1 MAARVEAE
9 DWRSFPRG
17 KVCREC
23 DATNAVD
30 SVQKIGERPPPGQRS
45 IHAASGMAKDG
56 KDCRERN
63 RGRGVVFVAE
73 AVDGG

>member
-17 KVCREC
+17 KV
-23 DATNAVD
+23 
-30 SVQKIGERPPPGQRS
+30 QKIGERPPPGQRS
-45 IHAASGMAKDG
+45 IHTASDMAKDG

-73 AVDGG
+73 AELLMEDDGWGLQR